1 MKNIEVVRKSIVAS
15 KKISK
20 GQKFDKE
27 NLTIK
32 RPGNG
37 ISPMKWDE
45 IIGTCATKDYVKDEL
60 I

>member
-1 MKNIEVVRKSIVAS
+1 MRKSIVAARP
-15 KKISK
+15 IEK
-20 GQKFDKE
+20 GEQFTEE
-27 NLTIK
+27 NITAK

-45 IIGTCATKDYVKDEL
+45 IIGQNATKKYEVDDL